1 LRDLRDAGRVT
12 AGDITGRDLVKITYI
27 YIIQHTYI
35 CNIIWGVKFWAE
47 TQLGKAEGDFVLFSF
62 STRAL
67 ISDSS

>member
-1 LRDLRDAGRVT
+1 MRDAGRVT

-27 YIIQHTYI
+27 YIHKIQYTYI